1 MKKYTPVNIQW
12 SPRLSNRRRVM
23 MTKNPKTTIKR
34 AIIYMV
40 TPDGKSLPDDHPYIQ
55 MLRQKHGPDLEIRT
69 FATEKEMR
77 AAVETLEAELASSLA
92 PDKGSSE
99 TDASTQ
105 QPEESPAVSWADSL
119 KYRLKH
125 CVQLPVAGV
134 VAAITGKLPSE
145 LQRTGNDKSDKKLAL
160 LQHGLSHFMIG
171 AVGPGRTPKWLN
183 AWHEKLVDELDPTD
197 AVGNLVEKFLQSFV
211 HHMQMS
217 AMSDAEIAKIVAEKM
232 TPGYQ
237 VGSEPWEWCN
247 QVQHRLLRAN
257 GGPISNMG
265 EEEEEGK
272 EKGDEKEPVADG
284 PAGQEQGC
292 EQKPGEGKYAGDV
305 SNAVSRDEPPGSEPF
320 VPTPADS
327 EFDRLMQQ
335 MLTPAEEAKPVAPTD
350 GPKKDGENAAG
361 ATG

>member
-1 MKKYTPVNIQW
+1 
-12 SPRLSNRRRVM
+12 M
-23 MTKNPKTTIKR
+23 MTKNSKTTIKR

-55 MLRQKHGPDLEIRT
+55 MLRQQHGPDLEIRT

-77 AAVETLEAELASSLA
+77 AAVEILETELAASLTT
-92 PDKGSSE
+92 DKGSSE

-105 QPEESPAVSWADSL
+105 QPKESPAVSWADSL

-125 CVQLPVAGV
+125 CVRLPVAGV

-145 LQRTGNDKSDKKLAL
+145 LQRSGNDKSDKKLAL
-160 LQHGLSHFMIG
+160 LQYGLSHFMIG
-171 AVGPGRTPKWLN
+171 AVGPGRTPKWLD
-183 AWHEKLVDELDPTD
+183 AWHEKLVDELHSANAD
-197 AVGNLVEKFLQSFV
+197 GNLMEKFLQSFV
-211 HHMQMS
+211 RHMQMS
-217 AMSDAEIAKIVAEKM
+217 AMVDAEIAKIVAEKM
-232 TPGYQ
+232 IPGYR

-247 QVQHRLLRAN
+247 QVQRRLIRAN
-257 GGPISNMG
+257 GGPVSNMVE

-272 EKGDEKEPVADG
+272 EKEDEKELVADG
-284 PAGQEQGC
+284 PDGQEQGC
-292 EQKPGEGKYAGDV
+292 EQKPSEGANDV

-335 MLTPAEEAKPVAPTD
+335 MLTPAEELKPVAPAD